1 MDELQLVRSH
11 SEPAG
16 VSKEVNRFV
25 VEKRQNSNRLVPL
38 KIQNDNNN
46 KADNA
51 IESDGGNQVITTV
64 NLINIDRAPL
74 REDVLQSEAEEE
86 GKEVVLA

>member
-16 VSKEVNRFV
+16 VSKEVSRIIV
-25 VEKRQNSNRLVPL
+25 VKQQNSDRSVPL

-51 IESDGGNQVITTV
+51 IESVGGNQLITTV
-64 NLINIDRAPL
+64 NSINIDRAPL
-74 REDVLQSEAEEE
+74 KEDVLQSEAEDE